1 MKGSVV
7 IDCFP
12 ESAEK
17 YKNKYAIVVID
28 IIRATTTVATALSLG
43 RRVFPVRTT
52 DDAFVIAAKLKEPL
66 LVGELGGNIPYG
78 FEITNSPAHIAVRTD
93 VNRPMVFI
101 SSSGTQLMMNAEGSE
116 AVYISCFRN
125 LTALTDYIA
134 KRHEHIAVI
143 GAGTRGEFR
152 QEDQMGCAWVA
163 ERLVKAGF
171 KAENSDTEKYISCW
185 SGAGPEE
192 IKKSRSAEYLLRTDQ
207 AHDLEFVINHID
219 DLNIVPSLVKGEV
232 IEVK

>member
-1 MKGSVV
+1 MKGKVI

-17 YKNKYAIVVID
+17 YKDKYAIVVID

-43 RRVFPVRTT
+43 RQIFPVRTT
-52 DDAFVIAAKLKEPL
+52 DDAFIVAAKLKDPL

-78 FEITNSPAHIAVRTD
+78 FEITNSPAHIAVRAD
-93 VNRPMVFI
+93 INRPMVFI

-125 LTALTDYIA
+125 LSALTNYIA
-134 KRHEHIAVI
+134 ERHKHIAVI
-143 GAGTRGEFR
+143 GAGTRGAFR
-152 QEDQMGCAWVA
+152 LEDQMGCAWVA
-163 ERLVKAGF
+163 ERLVNAGF
-171 KAENSDTEKYISCW
+171 KAENRETEEYISHW
-185 SGAGPEE
+185 SGVDPQEVR
-192 IKKSRSAEYLLRTDQ
+192 KSKSAEYLLKTDQ
-207 AHDLEFVINHID
+207 THDLEFVINHID
-219 DLNIVPSLVKGEV
+219 DLKIVPSLVKGEV